1 MRKQVLRTQ
10 ISTETTLP
18 IHSHCK
24 KEVISRQSYHT
35 ASLHAIEMSDAYS
48 PHIEIQPDVHLIRG
62 MNNARFPEANCLLIN
77 DKQLTLL
84 DAGASIENITAT
96 VRHIGRKITDI
107 TQIILTHFHV
117 DHKGHAAEIQ
127 RISDCDIICHPL
139 AQKGIETLD
148 GTVEFYGIKGHR
160 YYERWREMIA
170 MRMPYVIADY
180 RVTGHFKDGET
191 ITIGD
196 TQLIPLHS
204 PGHTEDH
211 TIFGING
218 KEILML
224 VDIDLTRFG
233 PWYGNLVSE
242 LSKFRESISKVIEL
256 EPSVGISSH
265 LIDPVSENLD
275 TRLKEYLKV
284 FDTRE
289 QRIIKLVKE
298 GKNTIELLSKVPT
311 IYPRIPYDA
320 YLIFEEYML
329 IKHIEDMAKRGIA
342 EFDGERIKIV

>member
-1 MRKQVLRTQ
+1 MTDLRTF
-10 ISTETTLP
+10 
-18 IHSHCK
+18 
-24 KEVISRQSYHT
+24 
-35 ASLHAIEMSDAYS
+35 EMSDAYS
-48 PHIEIQPDVHLIRG
+48 PYLEIQPNVHLVRG
-62 MNNARFPEANCLLIN
+62 GNNARFPEANCLLIN

-84 DAGASIENITAT
+84 DAGASMENITAT

-139 AQKGIETLD
+139 AQKGVETLD

-196 TQLIPLHS
+196 TQLIAIHA
-204 PGHTEDH
+204 PGHTQDH
-211 TIFGING
+211 TVFGING
-218 KEILML
+218 KDVLMM

-233 PWYGNLVSE
+233 PWYGNKVSVI
-242 LSKFRESISKVIEL
+242 SKFRESISKVINL
-256 EPSVGISSH
+256 EPAVGISSH
-265 LIDPVSENLD
+265 LINPVSENLD
-275 TRLKEYLKV
+275 TRLREYLKV
-284 FDTRE
+284 FAIRE
-289 QRIIKLVKE
+289 QKIISLVKKGVDTVE
-298 GKNTIELLSKVPT
+298 SLSEVPT

-329 IKHIEDMAKRGIA
+329 IKHIEDMTHRGII
-342 EFDGERIKIV
+342 EYDGEKITLL